1 MSLIILQTIVVVRI
15 ACPSDNPELAEDY
28 AKLMAECHLKLRFE
42 YFLREEILEKINIS
56 RKENKTN
63 ATVKF
68 SNKFL
73 PATLPSVGK
82 LVDPRM
88 KLFDPP
94 CPRLPAELREFEP
107 GCRKLHKGETPMS
120 YCSETIVV

>member
-1 MSLIILQTIVVVRI
+1 MSESHR
-15 ACPSDNPELAEDY
+15 
-28 AKLMAECHLKLRFE
+28 KLRFE
-42 YFLREEILEKINIS
+42 YFLREEILEKINID

-82 LVDPRM
+82 LIDLRM
-88 KLFDPP
+88 KLYDQS
-94 CPRLPAELREFEP
+94 CPRLLPSDLQ
-107 GCRKLHKGETPMS
+107 
-120 YCSETIVV
+120 